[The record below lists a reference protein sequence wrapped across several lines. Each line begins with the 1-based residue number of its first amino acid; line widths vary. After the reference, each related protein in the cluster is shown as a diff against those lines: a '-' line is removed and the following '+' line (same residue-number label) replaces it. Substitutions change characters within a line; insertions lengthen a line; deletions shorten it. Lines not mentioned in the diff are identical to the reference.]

1 MHRLTQADL
10 RDLGRYPVSLQQ
22 AIVALFGVEQTRVPE
37 ARATGPAP
45 ATPAAPAAHLR
56 PEHQQG
62 SGIEQ

>member
-22 AIVALFGVEQTRVPE
+22 SIVAVFGVEPEPCASGLQSSVP
-37 ARATGPAP
+37 AVPVASIRSDK
-45 ATPAAPAAHLR
+45 
-56 PEHQQG
+56 QG

>member
-22 AIVALFGVEQTRVPE
+22 AIVALFGVEPE
-37 ARATGPAP
+37 ACASGPAP
-45 ATPAAPAAHLR
+45 ATPAARTAHFR

>member
-22 AIVALFGVEQTRVPE
+22 SIVALFGVEPE
-37 ARATGPAP
+37 ACAP
-45 ATPAAPAAHLR
+45 GLPIGAPTAPVASTR
-56 PEHQQG
+56 PDQQG